1 MTREIEPRLLLQL
14 NDHLAGHIG
23 LSFPPDR
30 LSEFTRKIKAA
41 AKEFGMEPA
50 DCVNWLLS
58 SPLTK
63 EQIHTLSYHLTIG
76 ETYFFRDPRAFE
88 ILEDEVL
95 TKLIRLRRDTGK
107 YLRLWSAGCCTGE
120 EPYSI
125 AMLLA
130 RMLDDLQSWR
140 ISILGTDINSNFLKK
155 AQRGIYE
162 PWSFRVVSPEIK
174 VRYFRHIKGKYEL
187 NPAIKKM
194 VHFERMNLADGRP
207 PEGLLLSSM
216 DIIFC
221 RNVLMYFHKDQ
232 AVRVFGRLHNALADG
247 GVMVS
252 TPFELSY
259 VPEHLFERLPHKG
272 AVLLKK
278 RPIRDSLQSAPS
290 VEETDM
296 CQADHG
302 KRIYKERTY
311 HVYVPASTHI
321 SYPPAIAAEIPQP
334 KEPLPAAATPDTT
347 HHAKQL
353 FDAGR
358 YQECVSYLLPVC
370 SKQEAV
376 PSLTYL
382 LARACCNRGQLDDA
396 LKWIEKTIEIDRL
409 NHCAYFTRATI
420 LEAQG
425 KTQESLASLRQAIFL
440 DPDFVIAEF
449 YMASLLL
456 RLGKLQESRRRF
468 RGTLSLLAQYNEE
481 EIVPESEGI
490 LVGHLAQIIESLLK
504 QTTERSSKGH

>member
-221 RNVLMYFHKDQ
+221 RNVLMYFPKDQ

-334 KEPLPAAATPDTT
+334 KEPLPAA
-347 HHAKQL
+347 
-353 FDAGR
+353 
-358 YQECVSYLLPVC
+358 
-370 SKQEAV
+370 
-376 PSLTYL
+376 
-382 LARACCNRGQLDDA
+382 
-396 LKWIEKTIEIDRL
+396 
-409 NHCAYFTRATI
+409 
-420 LEAQG
+420 
-425 KTQESLASLRQAIFL
+425 
-440 DPDFVIAEF
+440 
-449 YMASLLL
+449 
-456 RLGKLQESRRRF
+456 
-468 RGTLSLLAQYNEE
+468 
-481 EIVPESEGI
+481 
-490 LVGHLAQIIESLLK
+490 
-504 QTTERSSKGH
+504 